1 MSPQFVGEVGTF
13 DSVTAIHLL
22 EHLSE
27 AQLPLA
33 FQHLLQVIRHR
44 LMVAVPYE
52 TEATRAY
59 GQEQV
64 FTRET
69 LEYWGQWCVESFDE
83 GARFWC
89 EDVAGGLL
97 IIDCSTE

>member
-1 MSPQFVGEVGTF
+1 MGTF
-13 DSVTAIHLL
+13 DTVTAIHLL
-22 EHLSE
+22 EHLPE

-33 FQHLLQVIRHR
+33 FGHLRQVTRHR
-44 LMVAVPYE
+44 LVVAVPYE

-59 GQEQV
+59 GHEQV

-69 LEYWGQWCVESFDE
+69 LEHWGQWCVESLD
-83 GARFWC
+83 GAARFWC

-97 IIDCSTE
+97 IIDCSTERDAL